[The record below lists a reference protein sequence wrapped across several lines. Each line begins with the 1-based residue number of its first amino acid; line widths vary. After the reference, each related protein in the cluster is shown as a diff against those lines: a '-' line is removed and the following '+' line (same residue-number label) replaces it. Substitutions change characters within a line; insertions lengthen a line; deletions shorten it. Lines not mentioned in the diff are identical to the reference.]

1 MAPLPSKPSELK
13 RVVSKGVNQK
23 VRSLSNRQRSRL
35 SDEDEDNGRE
45 AFLGSAPPST
55 FARGQEPPA
64 GFTQDASHTSSM
76 GVHRNGSQM
85 PQGYGYGAPPP
96 PLPPGAHGGGGRSAE
111 EQEEIDLAL
120 AVAASMATHEQ
131 ESRAPPRVSADSAAE
146 ADEEEQL
153 RRALELSKLE
163 DTTRRL
169 ADEPNLIA
177 EEPEPQLGEPAPK
190 PGGLDLDSLF
200 NSGPPAAPAPPR
212 TGQLPGAVL
221 PNPYAG
227 GMPQM
232 PPQMQQPY
240 HQQVAM
246 GGGMQGMGMQG
257 GMPTG
262 GMPLSQQMGGMRP
275 MGGMGAP
282 LASKPPPS
290 LFRRPPPL
298 PLTDQKRTTPCLHPT
313 TQSRR
318 EGHKRGALGQASPA
332 SLSLTCV
339 SLAPLPAGGGM
350 PQQMMPQQ
358 MPPQMG
364 AMTQQG
370 MGMPPMATPAQ
381 DPFGPVSTPA
391 ANPFF

>member
-163 DTTRRL
+163 DTTRRPLL
-169 ADEPNLIA
+169 A
-177 EEPEPQLGEPAPK
+177 
-190 PGGLDLDSLF
+190 S
-200 NSGPPAAPAPPR
+200 S
-212 TGQLPGAVL
+212 
-221 PNPYAG
+221 
-227 GMPQM
+227 
-232 PPQMQQPY
+232 
-240 HQQVAM
+240 
-246 GGGMQGMGMQG
+246 
-257 GMPTG
+257 
-262 GMPLSQQMGGMRP
+262 PLLALL
-275 MGGMGAP
+275 AP
-282 LASKPPPS
+282 LASS
-290 LFRRPPPL
+290 HRLL
-298 PLTDQKRTTPCLHPT
+298 PRLLARATRSPCSQLLIHEHMNM
-313 TQSRR
+313 S
-318 EGHKRGALGQASPA
+318 GARSPA
-332 SLSLTCV
+332 HTR
-339 SLAPLPAGGGM
+339 AHPRHTPGT
-350 PQQMMPQQ
+350 PRH
-358 MPPQMG
+358 
-364 AMTQQG
+364 
-370 MGMPPMATPAQ
+370 TPAH
-381 DPFGPVSTPA
+381 GPWHVHDTSPA
-391 ANPFF
+391 AAAGSPTSQT